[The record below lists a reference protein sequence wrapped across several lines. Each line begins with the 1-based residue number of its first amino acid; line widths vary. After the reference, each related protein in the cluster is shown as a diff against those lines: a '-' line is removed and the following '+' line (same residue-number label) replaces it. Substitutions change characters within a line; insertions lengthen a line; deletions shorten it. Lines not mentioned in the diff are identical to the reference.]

1 MIIYVGIA
9 GGFLSATILG
19 AYFFLCLTFFRKH
32 QTEAFSALRIQNYKN
47 FLRMCIDRRGQLI
60 VYPIGLQRVP
70 RDDGEQLRNPPLAP
84 HLIEPPILIS

>member
-1 MIIYVGIA
+1 MIIYVGIV

-19 AYFFLCLTFFRKH
+19 TYFFLCLTFFRKH
-32 QTEAFSALRIQNYKN
+32 WTEAFSALRIQNYKN
-47 FLRMCIDRRGQLI
+47 FLRMCINRKGQLI

-84 HLIEPPILIS
+84 HLIETLTPIS